1 MKFRIFRFKKVQSTN
16 NTALRLIKTSK
27 CKFGMVISEMQS
39 NGKGQ
44 YGRKWISYKGNL
56 FISFYYT
63 LENIHSSLSKLT
75 KINCLLVKRFISK
88 YYKKKILFKKP
99 NDLLIN
105 KKKICGILQETVN
118 KLDVKYL
125 IVGIG
130 INLVKNPTI
139 YNYPTVNL
147 NDLIKKRFSK
157 KKIEKDLRK
166 IFENNI
172 KKLIKKKDI

>member
-1 MKFRIFRFKKVQSTN
+1 MKFRIFRYKKVQSTN

-27 CKFGMVISEMQS
+27 YKFGMVISEMQS

-63 LENIHSSLSKLT
+63 LENIHSSLSELT

-88 YYKKKILFKKP
+88 YYKKKISFKKP

-105 KKKICGILQETVN
+105 KKKVCGILQETVN
-118 KLDVKYL
+118 KLDTKYL

-130 INLVKNPTI
+130 INLVKNPII
-139 YNYPTVNL
+139 YNYPTINL
-147 NDLIKKRFSK
+147 NDLIKIKLSK